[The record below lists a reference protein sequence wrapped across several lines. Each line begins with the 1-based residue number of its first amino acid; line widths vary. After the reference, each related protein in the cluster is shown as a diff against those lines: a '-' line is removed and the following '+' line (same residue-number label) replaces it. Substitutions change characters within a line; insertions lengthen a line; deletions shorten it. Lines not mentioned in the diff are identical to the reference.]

1 MMKNTVLYGFR
12 WWLVIGFFLLHMVTL
27 GQSNK
32 EKLQKNKESIQ
43 QEIKLTNKLLSET
56 KKNKKASLN
65 QLILLN
71 KQIAQRKR
79 LIDNIAAE
87 IKYLDNSIAYNQKR
101 ISELENKL
109 DKLKEEYARMIQA
122 AYRNHHHMTRM
133 MYVFA
138 SDNFNQAIKRLQYFR
153 QYSNYRREQSFL
165 ILSTQDSIQDKNS
178 ELLTM
183 RKRKVGLKSKQE
195 LEKTNMMD
203 EKVEKN
209 NTIQK
214 LSTKEKELIAELKKK
229 ERAAAKLQ
237 RAIEKAI
244 ADEIAKAEVKSK
256 ETATSGKKT
265 TVKRTFE
272 LTPDQVKL
280 SDKFSSNKGRLPW
293 PSKSG
298 IVSSTFGEHPHPVL
312 KYIKTKN
319 NGVDI
324 LTSEGEEARSVFDG
338 VVSQVIDISS
348 GKKALIIRHGEYLSV
363 YSNLKNVFVQKGQ
376 NVKTKQSVGVIST
389 DSGEGKTELHFEIWK
404 GKALQNPAY
413 WLAK

>member
-376 NVKTKQSVGVIST
+376 DVKTKQSVGVIST

>member
-12 WWLVIGFFLLHMVTL
+12 WWLMIGFVLLHMLSL

-32 EKLQKNKESIQ
+32 EKLQKNKENIQ

-71 KQIAQRKR
+71 KQIAQRKK

-153 QYSNYRREQSFL
+153 QYSNYRREQSIL
-165 ILSTQDSIQDKNS
+165 IQSTQDSIQDKNS

-376 NVKTKQSVGVIST
+376 EVKTKQSVGVIST